1 MYTIEGKRAAGE
13 KELRKF
19 KRVDLKKN
27 KPPEVEV
34 DSLKRPIRRL
44 LEPDRQRISAFRA
57 AVRFTGGGR
66 LALFAP
72 GRETYR
78 PTPDDPQFWFHLA
91 VEGTIALYAA
101 FFYLVIWKIW
111 QRLK

>member
-1 MYTIEGKRAAGE
+1 MAE
-13 KELRKF
+13 F

-27 KPPEVEV
+27 KPQEVEV
-34 DSLKRPIRRL
+34 ASLKRPVRRL
-44 LEPDRQRISAFRA
+44 SSK
-57 AVRFTGGGR
+57 TGKEFPR
-66 LALFAP
+66 FAP
-72 GRETYR
+72 LFGILVAVGWHYLHQAGETYR

-101 FFYLVIWKIW
+101 FFYLVVWKVW